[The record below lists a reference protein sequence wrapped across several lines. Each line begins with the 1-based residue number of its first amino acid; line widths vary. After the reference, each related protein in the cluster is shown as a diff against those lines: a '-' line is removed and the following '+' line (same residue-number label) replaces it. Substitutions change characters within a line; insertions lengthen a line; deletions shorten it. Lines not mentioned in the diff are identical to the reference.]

1 MGSILLFLSH
11 VKLYNTCF
19 SLVFAMTDFLK
30 KMCLP
35 AKIYLAILVISIV
48 FAVFQGITLPLLL
61 LKTVFGFIWMWI
73 LNWICSKGYTNLSWV
88 LLLLPYVLMFIII
101 ATTVEVVNILKAD
114 KTPVVISQDSVKKD
128 TPDVVILSK

>member
-1 MGSILLFLSH
+1 
-11 VKLYNTCF
+11 
-19 SLVFAMTDFLK
+19 MTDFLK

-48 FAVFQGITLPLLL
+48 LAVFQGIGLSIILF
-61 LKTVFGFIWMWI
+61 KTVFGFIWMWI

-88 LLLLPYVLMFIII
+88 LLLLPYVIMFLIV

-114 KTPVVISQDSVKKD
+114 KIPVVIPPDLAQDTNS
-128 TPDVVILSK
+128 TNPSVVILTSQ